1 MATALFD
8 KKHTTTA
15 ADRAARATKKEEARH
30 VSYADVARLDGALG
44 GALDV
49 SAPRAPV
56 DFHFTGKE
64 VVKATNTTNNTYAL
78 VDDAVAGDGGYATDA
93 TLAVEGL
100 SNSLN

>member
-64 VVKATNTTNNTYAL
+64 VVKANNNNTYAL

-93 TLAVEGL
+93 TLAVEGEYAYH
-100 SNSLN
+100 